1 MNFWLFAPEFALTGA
16 AFAVL
21 GVDLV
26 LPRERKG
33 YLPALSLVGLAGVL
47 VLSLWYLW
55 GKNDQLYDGL
65 FLIDN
70 YSLFFKGFFLVLG
83 MLVVLVSVEYVR
95 QHLSRPGEYYGI
107 LLFSV
112 LAMMLMAASGELLTA
127 YISLE
132 LLSFSLYVLVSYG
145 RHGLKPS
152 EASVKYILLGAFAS
166 ALLLYGISQ
175 VYGIL
180 GTTRFDEIH
189 AALALADAPLNPAVL
204 VGLALII
211 AGLGFKVA
219 AVPFHMWAPD
229 VYEGAPTPVTAYLAV
244 GSKAAAFAL
253 ILRLFT
259 QAFMPAFDDWQI
271 VLVVLAALT
280 MTLGNLVA
288 LAQTNIKRMLAYSS
302 VGQVGYLLMGVAAIS
317 SPLASNG
324 VMLHLVGYAVT
335 NMTVFVGIIAFFNM
349 TGKEEIAD
357 FAGLADRHPFI
368 AAAIAMGMFSL
379 AGLPIFAGFTTK
391 FYLFAAAAKEG
402 LLWLA
407 AVAILNSLI
416 SLYYYLVVIRH
427 MYIQPAPEMELEPQ
441 PEPALAHNPGPPPD
455 ADAPVPSPEPSPTE
469 APVGR
474 GPSPARLI
482 IGVLA
487 LMVLGTIFVGVYP
500 FPVVE
505 VIEAATGALPL
516 E

>member
-21 GVDLV
+21 GVDLL
-26 LPRERKG
+26 LPREKKD
-33 YLPALSLVGLAGVL
+33 YLPALSIVGLVGVL

-55 GKNDQLYDGL
+55 GRDEQLYDGL
-65 FLIDN
+65 FLIDDF
-70 YSLFFKGFFLVLG
+70 SLFFKGFFLVLG
-83 MLVVLVSVEYVR
+83 VLVVLVSVEYVR
-95 QHLSRPGEYYGI
+95 KHLSRPGEYYGI

-112 LAMMLMAASGELLTA
+112 LAMMMMAASGELLTA

-152 EASVKYILLGAFAS
+152 EAGVKYILLGAFAS

-180 GTTRFDEIH
+180 GTTRYDEIH
-189 AALALADAPLNPAVL
+189 AALAVADSPLNPAVL

-288 LAQTNIKRMLAYSS
+288 LAQSNIKRMLAYSS

-317 SPLASNG
+317 PLASNG
-324 VMLHLVGYAVT
+324 VILHMAGYAVT
-335 NMTVFVGIIAFFNM
+335 NLAAFLCIIVFYNA
-349 TGKEEIAD
+349 TGKENIPD
-357 FAGLADRHPFI
+357 FAGLAKRSPFV
-368 AAAIAMGMFSL
+368 AMVLTVALFSL
-379 AGLPIFAGFTTK
+379 AGLPFFAGFTTK
-391 FYLFAAAAKEG
+391 FYLFTAAAQG
-402 LLWLA
+402 DLLWL
-407 AVAILNSLI
+407 VALAITNSVI
-416 SLYYYLVVIRH
+416 SLYYYMMVMKQ
-427 MYIQPAPEMELEPQ
+427 MYI
-441 PEPALAHNPGPPPD
+441 EPAED
-455 ADAPVPSPEPSPTE
+455 ESPVPVS
-469 APVGR
+469 
-474 GPSPARLI
+474 
-482 IGVLA
+482 A
-487 LMVLGTIFVGVYP
+487 LSRSVLGAMLVGIIAIGVYP
-500 FPVVE
+500 APLVDA
-505 VIEAATGALPL
+505 IDAATRVILP
-516 E
+516 

>member
-1 MNFWLFAPEFALTGA
+1 MNFWLFSPEFALTGA

-21 GVDLV
+21 GVDLL
-26 LPRERKG
+26 LPREKKD
-33 YLPALSLVGLAGVL
+33 YLPALSIVGLVAVL

-55 GKNDQLYDGL
+55 GKDENLYDGL
-65 FLIDN
+65 FLIDDF
-70 YSLFFKGFFLVLG
+70 SLFFKGFFLVLG
-83 MLVVLVSVEYVR
+83 ILVVLVSVDYVR

-152 EASVKYILLGAFAS
+152 EAGVKYILLGAFAS

-189 AALALADAPLNPAVL
+189 AALAAADSPLNPAVL

-288 LAQTNIKRMLAYSS
+288 LAQSNIKRMLAYSS
-302 VGQVGYLLMGVAAIS
+302 VGQVGYLLMGVAALGVDS
-317 SPLASNG
+317 ASQLASNG
-324 VMLHLVGYAVT
+324 IIFHLAGYGVT
-335 NMTVFVGIIAFFNM
+335 NLAAFLCIIVFYNT
-349 TGKEEIAD
+349 TGKEGISD
-357 FAGLADRHPFI
+357 FAGLAKRSPFV
-368 AAAIAMGMFSL
+368 AMVLTVALFSL
-379 AGLPIFAGFTTK
+379 AGLPFFAGFTTK
-391 FYLFAAAAKEG
+391 FYLFTAAAQGE
-402 LLWLA
+402 LLWL
-407 AVAILNSLI
+407 VALAITNSLI
-416 SLYYYLVVIRH
+416 SLYYYMMVMKR
-427 MYIQPAPEMELEPQ
+427 MYMEEPEDESPM
-441 PEPALAHNPGPPPD
+441 
-455 ADAPVPSPEPSPTE
+455 PVSGLS
-469 APVGR
+469 R
-474 GPSPARLI
+474 
-482 IGVLA
+482 GVLGA
-487 LMVLGTIFVGVYP
+487 MLVGIIAIGVYP
-500 FPVVE
+500 APLVDA
-505 VIEAATGALPL
+505 IDAATRVILP
-516 E
+516 